1 MAVSQFEGRL
11 ANLVNAGFP
20 YLFIPSYEEERVVG
34 AIVRA
39 LENPE
44 LVKAR
49 RKVYTWTQTQGLV
62 CDGNRVKDTA
72 QPVPAIDYIGR
83 SSEDA
88 VFILKDFHVYF
99 GGERNSGRT
108 IWSSA
113 SSGTSSPT

>member
-20 YLFIPSYEEERVVG
+20 YLFIPSYEEDRVVG
-34 AIVRA
+34 AIVRT

-62 CDGNRVKDTA
+62 CPYCNASFDIELEGTEDE
-72 QPVPAIDYIGR
+72 QP
-83 SSEDA
+83 EDN
-88 VFILKDFHVYF
+88 DQ
-99 GGERNSGRT
+99 
-108 IWSSA
+108 
-113 SSGTSSPT
+113 